1 MQPILQE
8 DYCIAKCNII
18 FKLLQSTEV
27 NSLKAKKI
35 IIIILNLL
43 LGGMLVFGGIK
54 KFEKP
59 IPAPTSMI
67 EQIKNGK
74 EVAPN
79 IEVLKIKN
87 YVFGMKQTN
96 YFWQFLGIIELLAGF
111 LLISQLFSRIG
122 AFISM
127 PMILNI
133 FLFHVFL
140 EPNEIGEL
148 FQMSGLLIINILL
161 IAFTYKTWKPLLI
174 NKNFY

>member
-1 MQPILQE
+1 MI
-8 DYCIAKCNII
+8 
-18 FKLLQSTEV
+18 
-27 NSLKAKKI
+27 SLKPRRI
-35 IIIILNLL
+35 IIIILNLV
-43 LGGMLVFGGIK
+43 LGGMLLFGGIE
-54 KFEKP
+54 KFAKP

-67 EQIKNGK
+67 EQIKKGK

-87 YVFGMKQTN
+87 YIFGMKQTN
-96 YFWQFLGIIELLAGF
+96 YFWQFLGAMELLAGI
-111 LLISQLFSRIG
+111 LLISQIFSRIG
-122 AFISM
+122 AFIAM
-127 PMILNI
+127 PVTINI

-161 IAFTYKTWKPLLI
+161 ITFTYKIWKPLLI